1 MLHKLNQKKQK
12 KKQTISDAKP
22 SDFEE
27 ISETVQEILNDF
39 KT

>member
-1 MLHKLNQKKQK
+1 MLHKLNQKKK
-12 KKQTISDAKP
+12 KTISDAKP

-27 ISETVQEILNDF
+27 ISEKVQEILNDF